1 MRFCAALLMAV
12 ATSSTGLLIT
22 FLAFLP
28 LVSATAPSSPFP
40 DITFKLFAAFV
51 KENFSSKISLSSV
64 LLVLFSLL
72 DNPELMN
79 LHFRRQHRIIGR
91 EPANSRWMKLFAD
104 VLDER
109 FSDDARILRHHSSG
123 SLTTILHDFAGLL
136 GLDSFNND
144 GDLVSACQSVD
155 YSSIEPT
162 LIIAPTTFQCS
173 APRCHPRSLHP
184 HTKKRDIP
192 QVTLIKGGKEF
203 THAYVLGGKCG
214 HCKTAYLADH
224 SHFGKGDD
232 RKRTLFN
239 DAKYLKVGQSLWVD
253 REFSSGVFNAL
264 YSLHASSQSYTDYYN
279 ETFFPSSYPLSR
291 RHVWQAVNQESVRM
305 VAEDTNTSLTVAYS
319 TSIDELVEYAYD
331 EMGSTGKI
339 AVADNH
345 ACMDC
350 THPWR
355 SQADGDPTAVE
366 EEGAWV
372 NMRVV
377 DGIVMGPQHC
387 AFPECKGALSSYRG
401 ESYCDHHKRTWGH
414 ICRMEGCEELK
425 VGATTACEAH
435 QGEWNK
441 WKAAHSRSNLSG
453 VKRMIQRSGEKMPWQ
468 EQEERPDNPHD
479 EEDQEP
485 ARRKNYFSPARYY
498 CVEIIC
504 APCGVVE
511 AWSLFAK
518 SESPTNIMN
527 FLDSV
532 YPTPDSRPSFVCID
546 KACIVL
552 KTVVHRYLGW
562 TDTTRFIVDS
572 YHYRNHSK
580 KDTLCQRRCNPAP
593 DDNTVPNL
601 VIRDYDKNG
610 RPVWRRAFNTQ
621 ACEQLNSWL
630 ASYDP
635 ILKRMTIHNFNWLLH
650 SLLFLHSKRVLQ
662 RRARKAAKAAAASAD
677 NDSASSGSDMSVDSD

>member
-1 MRFCAALLMAV
+1 
-12 ATSSTGLLIT
+12 
-22 FLAFLP
+22 
-28 LVSATAPSSPFP
+28 
-40 DITFKLFAAFV
+40 
-51 KENFSSKISLSSV
+51 
-64 LLVLFSLL
+64 
-72 DNPELMN
+72 
-79 LHFRRQHRIIGR
+79 
-91 EPANSRWMKLFAD
+91 
-104 VLDER
+104 
-109 FSDDARILRHHSSG
+109 
-123 SLTTILHDFAGLL
+123 
-136 GLDSFNND
+136 
-144 GDLVSACQSVD
+144 
-155 YSSIEPT
+155 
-162 LIIAPTTFQCS
+162 
-173 APRCHPRSLHP
+173 
-184 HTKKRDIP
+184 
-192 QVTLIKGGKEF
+192 
-203 THAYVLGGKCG
+203 
-214 HCKTAYLADH
+214 
-224 SHFGKGDD
+224 
-232 RKRTLFN
+232 
-239 DAKYLKVGQSLWVD
+239 
-253 REFSSGVFNAL
+253 
-264 YSLHASSQSYTDYYN
+264 
-279 ETFFPSSYPLSR
+279 
-291 RHVWQAVNQESVRM
+291 M
-305 VAEDTNTSLTVAYS
+305 VPEDTNTSLTVAYS

-331 EMGSTGKI
+331 KMGSTGKI

-350 THPWR
+350 THPWC
-355 SQADGDPTAVE
+355 SQVDGDPTAVE

-372 NMRVV
+372 NMRMV

-401 ESYCDHHKRTWGH
+401 KSYCDHHKWTRGH

-441 WKAAHSRSNLSG
+441 WKAAHSR
-453 VKRMIQRSGEKMPWQ
+453 E
-468 EQEERPDNPHD
+468 
-479 EEDQEP
+479 
-485 ARRKNYFSPARYY
+485 YFTLPPQYRTASLLPQY
-498 CVEIIC
+498 CC
-504 APCGVVE
+504 K

-552 KTVVHRYLGW
+552 KTVVHHYLGW

-601 VIRDYDKNG
+601 VIRDYDQNG

-662 RRARKAAKAAAASAD
+662 RCARKAARAAAASAD